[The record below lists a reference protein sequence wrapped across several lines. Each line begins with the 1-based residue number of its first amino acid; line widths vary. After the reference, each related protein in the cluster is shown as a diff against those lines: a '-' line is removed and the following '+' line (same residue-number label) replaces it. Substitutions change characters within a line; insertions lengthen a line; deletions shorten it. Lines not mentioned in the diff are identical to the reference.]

1 MNRQLQIKS
10 DIIISNMSKKQTG
23 FTIVELLIVI
33 VVIGILAAITIVA
46 YNGIQ
51 DRARSTVL
59 ISDLTASAKQLK
71 IDQTI
76 NNIYPATIAEANS
89 NKGLKA
95 SAGTTYTYTVNNAV
109 NPQTFCLSATNST
122 YVYAITQDGAANGGG
137 CTNFAFGAASPNAL
151 LTNGIT
157 TTTPYYDLGIGLQSV
172 TVDLGSLQN
181 VSAVKVWHYYSDA
194 RSYNATKTE
203 VSTDNTN
210 WTAVFDSASSGTYA
224 ETSSGKITTFPTRQV
239 RYIRD
244 WLNGSSANGSDH
256 WVEIQAY

>member
-1 MNRQLQIKS
+1 MHKSIKT
-10 DIIISNMSKKQTG
+10 QTG

-51 DRARSTVL
+51 DRAKSTVL
-59 ISDLTASAKQLK
+59 VSDLTASAKQLK

-95 SAGTTYTYTVNNAV
+95 SAGTTYSYVVNNAV
-109 NPQTFCLSATNST
+109 NPQTFCLSAANGTQ
-122 YVYAITQDGAANGGG
+122 VYAITQDNTAGGGG
-137 CTNFAFGAASPNAL
+137 CTNLALGASSPNAL

-157 TTTPYYDLGIGLQSV
+157 TSTPYYDLGIGLQSV
-172 TVDLGSLQN
+172 TVDLGSVQN
-181 VSAVKVWHYYSDA
+181 VSAVKVWHYYADG
-194 RSYNATKTE
+194 RTYNATKTE

-210 WTAVFDSASSGTYA
+210 WTTVFDSATSSTYV
-224 ETSSGKITTFPTRQV
+224 ETSAGKATTFSIKQV

-244 WLNGSSANGSDH
+244 WLNGSTVNGSDH